1 MRTEK
6 QKILILGANGQVG
19 KELSR
24 RAGNFEVNATAFTRT
39 ELDITDSQA
48 VARILENLRPNTVI
62 NAAAYTA
69 VDDAENY
76 PEVAYKVNRDAPE
89 NLAKICE
96 KLSIPIIH
104 ISTDYVFDG
113 EKSGAYLEDD
123 PVRPLGIYGR
133 SKEAGEAVIRDNT
146 EKYIILRTSW
156 VYAAHGNNFLRTMMR
171 LANERSELNIVD
183 DQCGVPTCAVDIA
196 DALVLI
202 AKQITNNTLEPSW
215 GTFHYTSKNPT
226 TWRGFAAVSYTHLRA
241 HET

>member
-146 EKYIILRTSW
+146 
-156 VYAAHGNNFLRTMMR
+156 
-171 LANERSELNIVD
+171 
-183 DQCGVPTCAVDIA
+183 
-196 DALVLI
+196 
-202 AKQITNNTLEPSW
+202 
-215 GTFHYTSKNPT
+215 
-226 TWRGFAAVSYTHLRA
+226 
-241 HET
+241 